1 MAGRTP
7 SEAFREFREL
17 IQEAISCFAHTRVTG
32 TSQEPNEPGIL
43 TVNRGKPLSL
53 KAAQRQVDITC
64 SISYKIHQEDDA
76 EHRQWKVSTLGYIH
90 TVTLDEELFVDFHW
104 HPDDGSNVWY
114 PHIHPR
120 FAGSGRDR
128 GGIHIPSGRILIED
142 VLIFAH
148 ERGAMPLK
156 DDWEAVVSR
165 IKQRVAAEST
175 GGARSSLIHRSQSD
189 D

>member
-17 IQEAISCFAHTRVTG
+17 IQEAISCFAHTRVAG
-32 TSQEPNEPGIL
+32 TSQEPDEPGIL
-43 TVNRGKPLSL
+43 TIHRGKPLTL
-53 KAAQRQVDITC
+53 EATQPRVDITC
-64 SISYKIHQEDDA
+64 SISYKIHQAANTEN
-76 EHRQWKVSTLGYIH
+76 RQWRVSTLGYIH
-90 TVTLDEELFVDFHW
+90 TVTLDEELFVEFHW

-120 FAGSGRDR
+120 FAGPGRDR

-142 VLIFAH
+142 VLIFAN
-148 ERGAMPLK
+148 ERGATPLK

-165 IKQRVAAEST
+165 IKQRVAVEST
-175 GGARSSLIHRSQSD
+175 WGARSSQIHRSQAGN
-189 D
+189 

>member
-17 IQEAISCFAHTRVTG
+17 IQEAISCFAHTRVAG
-32 TSQEPNEPGIL
+32 TSQEPNEHGIL

-64 SISYKIHQEDDA
+64 SISYKIHQDDA

-120 FAGSGRDR
+120 FAGSGKGSRGHTHPVGTNSDR
-128 GGIHIPSGRILIED
+128 GCSNLCSRAGCDAFERRLGSCRLSNQTASSCRVDWGSTVVADPPIP
-142 VLIFAH
+142 V
-148 ERGAMPLK
+148 
-156 DDWEAVVSR
+156 
-165 IKQRVAAEST
+165 
-175 GGARSSLIHRSQSD
+175 
-189 D
+189 